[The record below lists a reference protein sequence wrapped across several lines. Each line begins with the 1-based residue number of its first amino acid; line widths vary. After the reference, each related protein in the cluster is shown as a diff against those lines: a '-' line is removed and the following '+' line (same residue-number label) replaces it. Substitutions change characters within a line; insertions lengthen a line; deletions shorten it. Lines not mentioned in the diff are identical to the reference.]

1 MKLRDILNS
10 VNFSGTLLA
19 CAGIVIML
27 GGCGGEKKA
36 DNAAKETAA
45 PAVTAPAAQQT
56 APAIPQGSARP
67 EGHPAVDKN
76 DVSMHKASHT
86 DMKGKKEVRLSEAV
100 RARWNEA
107 RLRITDSSSGRA
119 VSMTLKVGAVT
130 KLGAD
135 DYKLKMDAVVPDYTI
150 AGDHIESRSNEPKN
164 PAVLVT
170 LFKGDK
176 AVARGWVFRDLADF
190 NSYNNERFHIVL
202 ELPGAK
208 AGK

>member
-1 MKLRDILNS
+1 MKFRESFNS
-10 VNFSGTLLA
+10 GRFSGKLLA
-19 CAGIVIML
+19 CAGIAVML
-27 GGCGGEKKA
+27 AGCGGEKKA
-36 DNAAKETAA
+36 DNAAKEAAA
-45 PAVTAPAAQQT
+45 PASA
-56 APAIPQGSARP
+56 APAIPQGSVRP
-67 EGHPAVDKN
+67 PGHP
-76 DVSMHKASHT
+76 DVNEQDRSMHKSSHNG
-86 DMKGKKEVRLSEAV
+86 MMGKKEVRLSDAV
-100 RARWNEA
+100 KARWSEA
-107 RLRITDSSSGRA
+107 RLRITDNSSGHA
-119 VSMTLKVGAVT
+119 SSMTLKAGVVT
-130 KLGAD
+130 PLGAD
-135 DYKLKMDAVVPDYTI
+135 DYKIKMDALVPDYTI